1 MRRHDGARDIL
12 AKWCEEHHC
21 TVQREVILSL
31 ANPQRP
37 EARMD
42 LVVRTP
48 DCTSPAYIDVS
59 IVSALAAQAL
69 AGGSSK
75 HHGKAAELA
84 AKEKRKDYPQVNV
97 SPFIVEDHG
106 RFGDDAVAFLKRLA
120 PPGASA
126 RSRAMGDL

>member
-1 MRRHDGARDIL
+1 
-12 AKWCEEHHC
+12 
-21 TVQREVILSL
+21 
-31 ANPQRP
+31 
-37 EARMD
+37 MD

-75 HHGKAAELA
+75 HDGKAAELA

-106 RFGDDAVAFLKRLA
+106 RFGDDAVAFLKRVA

-126 RSRAMGDL
+126 RSRAMGDLYHRLASFLQRTAADAVLASIGAQVHSRNAPAR